1 MKKRIGW
8 LLRCVALLA
17 LFVASLGC
25 ATAFTGSAHVERG
38 MQGCQAKCTAWGL
51 DLTGMVAMGEYSDA
65 CICTV
70 PGQAATATALAG
82 GAVAG
87 GAAGV
92 MMQMQ
97 QAQQAQQQ
105 AYR

>member
-8 LLRCVALLA
+8 LVRRVALLA

-25 ATAFTGSAHVERG
+25 ATAFMGSAHVERG

-51 DLTGMVAMGEYSDA
+51 NLSGMVAMGEYSDA

-70 PGQAATATALAG
+70 PGQAATAAAQAG

-92 MMQMQ
+92 IMQMQ